1 MSYLH
6 CTFSLDSDS
15 FATRHI
21 MPTRYKWNFHY
32 FNLYFNCL
40 YLYCKKKKYFFQIL
54 YLIKLDFVILYRNQ
68 FI

>member
-40 YLYCKKKKYFFQIL
+40 YLYCKKKNTFFKFCI
-54 YLIKLDFVILYRNQ
+54 
-68 FI
+68 